1 MSLGGLQCLLATL
14 NHPGKNDRIAIMW
27 WAHCRII
34 AQKCS
39 KVTSCDIEQHRT
51 ISRYIK
57 PIRDY
62 QILSISFDFFALH
75 HTSPSSP
82 TSRAWHCPSSLPYRM
97 PHGNCFLR
105 HRSPLYQPGLV
116 HVLVIVE
123 SSGSHHGGSSY
134 YGYGSKRSKLTRK
147 MDGTSSMY
155 KYHQIS
161 TLFFQTQ
168 ALNFVHLHNSKTF

>member
-1 MSLGGLQCLLATL
+1 
-14 NHPGKNDRIAIMW
+14 MW
-27 WAHCRII
+27 WAHRRII

-97 PHGNCFLR
+97 PHGNCFLQ
-105 HRSPLYQPGLV
+105 HRSPVYQPGLV